1 MELQCCSR
9 PGDEITRY
17 GDILG
22 ADARIYVVQ
31 MGVISM
37 HKGAVDPNLLKNRP
51 TSFAKTSTSGTP
63 VPSSAPASSSS
74 VSASPVGK
82 DAPVAPTQDRKTTE
96 RRAMSVMQVGAGA
109 PAWTFPTYGVFG
121 DECLQNS
128 VKNDHHKASYYNTT
142 ISESPSGVIVLSISL
157 ADVISVLGPI
167 QDVLSRISNLK
178 NLRCPF
184 DYFTI

>member
-1 MELQCCSR
+1 M
-9 PGDEITRY
+9 
-17 GDILG
+17 G

-96 RRAMSVMQVGAGA
+96 RRAMSVMQYV
-109 PAWTFPTYGVFG
+109 
-121 DECLQNS
+121 S
-128 VKNDHHKASYYNTT
+128 
-142 ISESPSGVIVLSISL
+142 
-157 ADVISVLGPI
+157 
-167 QDVLSRISNLK
+167 
-178 NLRCPF
+178 
-184 DYFTI
+184 